1 MKSQFKKQQK
11 QKEKQNRKSK
21 KRKLSQQSDNSQNK
35 QQNVEVSKKIDNRVV
50 VENTTNDA
58 ASPPVLHHVIEWLE
72 KRKKPIPDR
81 ITQAPSSIEL
91 EQIMRLLPPLKER
104 ERRALLRFVEKAIQQ
119 KEDPDK
125 EKKIEL
131 QDSDGEYD
139 IDRSH
144 SHDEHKLNS
153 MRGTWPANVEF
164 SNSYRWDASIPSE
177 IKTKYSKTVRKRA
190 TTFSRKV
197 YFKKIT
203 DENHPAYGEFGLYCS
218 LKHAKPGQW
227 LLDYVGHVTVGE
239 DQNKKS
245 DYVSD
250 FGENSELACDADT
263 YGNEARFLNDFRNTG
278 RHPNVE
284 FNLRRDKNGELRQGV
299 YVKQKKDSK
308 DADFDGIKQHE
319 ELLVSYGK
327 SYWRSRVGNLTD
339 FVWRLPG
346 HPMPEGGKPPMN
358 NIHERVQS

>member
-11 QKEKQNRKSK
+11 QKEKQHNKSK
-21 KRKLSQQSDNSQNK
+21 KRKRSQQSDNSQNK
-35 QQNVEVSKKIDNRVV
+35 KQNLEKIDRVRV
-50 VENTTNDA
+50 VENTTNGA
-58 ASPPVLHHVIEWLE
+58 VVLTPVIQHVIQWLE

-81 ITQAPSSIEL
+81 IHQAPSTIEL
-91 EQIMRLLPPLKER
+91 EQVMRLLPPLKER
-104 ERRALLRFVEKAIQQ
+104 ERRALLRFVEKAVQQ

-139 IDRSH
+139 VDISH
-144 SHDEHKLNS
+144 CHDTHKLNS
-153 MRGTWPANVEF
+153 KRGTWPANVEF
-164 SNSYRWDASIPSE
+164 SNSYRWDASVPSE

-190 TTFSRKV
+190 ATFSRKV

-203 DENHPAYGEFGLYCS
+203 DENHPAFGEFGLYCA

-227 LLDYVGHVTVGE
+227 LLDYIGNVTLGE
-239 DQNKKS
+239 DQNKTS

-250 FGENSELACDADT
+250 FGEFSELACDADRF
-263 YGNEARFLNDFRNTG
+263 GNEARFLNDFRNTG

-308 DADFDGIKQHE
+308 DDDFDGIKQDE

-346 HPMPEGGKPPMN
+346 HPMPKGGKPPMN
-358 NIHERVQS
+358 DIHERVQS